1 MSTPMGTLAKKIRQE
16 ATKHPRTLQH
26 WFDALD
32 ADDQQAITEALVSG
46 DISATRMH
54 TILKSLEEN
63 PCPFGVTAFKD
74 FARKVKENA

>member
-1 MSTPMGTLAKKIRQE
+1 MSNLAKKIKQE
-16 ATKHPRTLQH
+16 AAQNPRTLQQ
-26 WFDALD
+26 WFDTLD
-32 ADDQQAITEALVSG
+32 TDDQQAIKEALISG

-74 FARKVKENA
+74 FARDIKENA